1 MIGGVFEDDAM
12 EEEDDLFRKIRDIAR
27 CLGRLGSGFGP
38 FGQQDEGRGTFM
50 RRSLRSLWS
59 SRATAK

>member
-1 MIGGVFEDDAM
+1 MIEGVFENDAM
-12 EEEDDLFRKIRDIAR
+12 EEEDDLFRKICDIAG
-27 CLGRLGSGFGP
+27 CLGRFRVWGT
-38 FGQQDEGRGTFM
+38 GRRERYLTFM